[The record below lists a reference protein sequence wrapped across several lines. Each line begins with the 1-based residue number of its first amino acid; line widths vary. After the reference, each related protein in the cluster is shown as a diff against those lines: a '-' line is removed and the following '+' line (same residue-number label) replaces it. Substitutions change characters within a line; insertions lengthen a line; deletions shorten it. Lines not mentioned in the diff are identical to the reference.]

1 MRASPVASLFPAGR
15 QISWGVRMIRS
26 AVLLAAV
33 AALLGASAANAA
45 FPPIDLSAS
54 GTTVT
59 SSVDGTIWTNTNLVQ
74 SAGTGVL
81 DPFLR
86 IQANNTETGMN
97 TDAQT
102 PPDDTKSGI
111 WTHSIQVGDL
121 QVVNKGGVDYYVFS
135 LDINEPNN
143 DPDWFLTLN
152 ELKIHTVDASAG
164 GALATEA
171 DVIAAAGHTLNYDM
185 DGTSD
190 QTIYMNYGVSNKGS
204 GETDIDFYIPT
215 SFFAGA
221 DASDYIYMVANFG
234 LAGDTNGL
242 DSGDGFEEIHALTGT
257 TTTSSTTSS
266 SSTTSTTST
275 APEPGTIALFGMGL
289 IGLAA
294 ARRKK

>member
-1 MRASPVASLFPAGR
+1 
-15 QISWGVRMIRS
+15 MIRS

-33 AALLGASAANAA
+33 AALLGASAAYA
-45 FPPIDLSAS
+45 FPPIDLSLA
-54 GTTVT
+54 GTTST
-59 SSVDGTIWTNTNLVQ
+59 SSVDGTIWTNTNLIQ

-86 IQANNTETGMN
+86 VQANNTETGMN

-102 PPDDTKSGI
+102 PPDDTKAGI
-111 WTHSIQVGDL
+111 WTHSITMGDL
-121 QVVNKGGVDYYVFS
+121 ALVNKGGIDYYVFS

-143 DPDWFLTLN
+143 NPDWFLTLN
-152 ELKIHTVDASAG
+152 SLRLHTVDASAG

-171 DVIAAAGHTLNYDM
+171 DVIAAAGHTLNYDL
-185 DGTSD
+185 DGSQD

-204 GETDIDFYIPT
+204 GETDIDFYIPA
-215 SFFAGA
+215 SFFAGTQS
-221 DASDYIYMVANFG
+221 SDYLYMVVNFG

-242 DSGDGFEEIHALTGT
+242 NSGDGFEEVHALTGT
-257 TTTSSTTSS
+257 SSSS
-266 SSTTSTTST
+266 SSTTTN

-294 ARRKK
+294 ARRK